1 MNRGGEGGIGEEGD
15 MEGEGVAILR
25 TMVVVVQK
33 MLPTKECAVSQ
44 EALEANSGPCCM
56 YSHKR
61 TSIDQ
66 IRKPRLP

>member
-33 MLPTKECAVSQ
+33 MLPTKECAVS
-44 EALEANSGPCCM
+44 
-56 YSHKR
+56 
-61 TSIDQ
+61 
-66 IRKPRLP
+66 